1 MKHFKIIIVTLISI
15 MSFGYGT
22 RAQVLEP
29 LPDGEVYKKVTTPSR
44 RVVPYPSLREADVM
58 WSRRIWRTID
68 LREKMNQFFY
78 YPQEPT
84 NGRKNFI
91 TIIMDAVL
99 KDKVVA
105 AYDPMYD
112 DFKIKLTLGEVAGI
126 GADTIQKTQ
135 QRPFP
140 PYEDFDTTIIKTLD
154 VTTIKKFKIKEDW
167 FFDKQRSV
175 LEVRII
181 GICPV
186 RERLD
191 PQTGEFRGY
200 SDMFWIYFPELRRV
214 LANEEIYNRFN
225 NIAQQ
230 ITYDDVFMKRL
241 FASYIAKEDNVYDRR
256 IEDYLKN
263 GLEALLESEEIKD
276 KIRNF
281 EHDLWEQ

>member
-1 MKHFKIIIVTLISI
+1 MKLVKIIIALFICVL
-15 MSFGYGT
+15 SFLPQT
-22 RAQVLEP
+22 QAQVLEP
-29 LPDGEVYKKVTTPSR
+29 NDGVYDKVHTDSR
-44 RVVPYPSLREADVM
+44 RVVPPASLREADVM

-84 NGRKNFI
+84 NGRKNLI
-91 TIIMDAVL
+91 TIMMDAIL

-112 DFKIKLTLGEVAGI
+112 DFKVKLTLGEVAGI

-154 VTTIKKFKIKEDW
+154 VTTIKKFKVKEDW

-214 LANEEIYNRFN
+214 IANEEIYNRFN

-241 FASYIAKEDNVYDRR
+241 FASYIHKEDNVYDRR

-263 GLEALLESEEIKD
+263 GLEALLESEDIKD

>member
-1 MKHFKIIIVTLISI
+1 MKLVKFIIALFICVLSI
-15 MSFGYGT
+15 LPQT
-22 RAQVLEP
+22 QAQVLEP
-29 LPDGEVYKKVTTPSR
+29 TDGVYDKVHTDSR

-58 WSRRIWRTID
+58 WNRRIWRTID

-84 NGRKNFI
+84 NGRKNMI
-91 TIIMDAVL
+91 TIMMDAIL
-99 KDKVVA
+99 KDKTVA
-105 AYDPMYD
+105 AYDPAYD
-112 DFKIKLTLGEVAGI
+112 DFKVKMTLAEVAGI

-154 VTTIKKFKIKEDW
+154 VTTIKKFKVKEDW

-175 LEVRII
+175 MEVRIV

-200 SDMFWIYFPELRRV
+200 QDMFWIYFPELRRV
-214 LANEEIYNRFN
+214 IANEEIYNRFN
-225 NIAQQ
+225 NVAQQ

-241 FASYIAKEDNVYDRR
+241 FSSYIHKEDNVYDRR
-256 IEDYLKN
+256 IEEYLKN
-263 GLEALLESEEIKD
+263 GLEALLESEDIKD

>member
-1 MKHFKIIIVTLISI
+1 MKLVKIIIALFVCVL
-15 MSFGYGT
+15 SFMPQT
-22 RAQVLEP
+22 QAQVLEP
-29 LPDGEVYKKVTTPSR
+29 QDGVYDKVHTDTR
-44 RVVPYPSLREADVM
+44 RVVPYTSLREADVM

-84 NGRKNFI
+84 NGRKNLI
-91 TIIMDAVL
+91 TIILDAVL
-99 KDKVVA
+99 KDKTVA

-112 DFKIKLTLGEVAGI
+112 DFKVKYTLAEVAAI
-126 GADTIQKTQ
+126 GADTIFKTL

-140 PYEDFDTTIIKTLD
+140 PYDDYDTTIINTLD
-154 VTTIKKFKIKEDW
+154 VTTIKKFMVKEDW
-167 FFDKQRSV
+167 FFDKQKSV
-175 LEVRII
+175 MEVRIV

-200 SDMFWIYFPELRRV
+200 SPMFWIYFPELRRII
-214 LANEEIYNRFN
+214 ANEEIYNRFN
-225 NIAQQ
+225 NVAQQ
-230 ITYDDVFMKRL
+230 ITYDDVFMKRM
-241 FASYIAKEDNVYDRR
+241 FASYIHKEDNVYDRR

-263 GLEALLESEEIKD
+263 GLDALLESEDIKD

>member
-1 MKHFKIIIVTLISI
+1 MKALKIIIALFII
-15 MSFGYGT
+15 LMSVMPGAD
-22 RAQVLEP
+22 AQVLEP
-29 LPDGEVYKKVTTPSR
+29 QDGVWEKVHTDSR
-44 RVVPYPSLREADVM
+44 RVVPYTSLREADVM

-84 NGRKNFI
+84 NGRKNLI
-91 TIIMDAVL
+91 TIIMDAIL
-99 KDKVVA
+99 KDKTVA

-112 DFKIKLTLGEVAGI
+112 DFKMKMTLAEVNGI
-126 GADTIQKTQ
+126 GADTINTTLY
-135 QRPFP
+135 RDYP
-140 PYEDFDTTIIKTLD
+140 PYDPFDTTLIKQLD
-154 VTTIKKFKIKEDW
+154 VTTIKKFKVKEEW
-167 FFDKQRSV
+167 VFDKQKSV
-175 LEVRII
+175 MEVRII

-186 RERLD
+186 RERVD

-214 LANEEIYNRFN
+214 ISNEEIYNRFN

-230 ITYDDVFMKRL
+230 ITYDDVFMKRM
-241 FASYIAKEDNVYDRR
+241 FASYIHKEDNVYDRR
-256 IEDYLKN
+256 IEEYLKN
-263 GLEALLESEEIKD
+263 GLEALLESEDIKD

>member
-1 MKHFKIIIVTLISI
+1 MKLLKFILIVTLCVLGFATESQ
-15 MSFGYGT
+15 
-22 RAQVLEP
+22 AQVLDP
-29 LPDGEVYKKVTTPSR
+29 VDGVYDKVHTDSR
-44 RVVPYPSLREADVM
+44 RVVPYASLREADVM
-58 WSRRIWRTID
+58 WHRRIWRTID

-84 NGRKNFI
+84 NGRKNMI
-91 TIIMDAVL
+91 TIMMDAIL

-112 DFKIKLTLGEVAGI
+112 DFKVKMTLAEVAKI
-126 GADTIQKTQ
+126 GVDTIFKTL
-135 QRPFP
+135 QRPDP
-140 PYEDFDTTIIKTLD
+140 PYDYYDTMIVNQLD
-154 VTTIKKFKIKEDW
+154 VTTIKKFKVKEDW
-167 FFDKQRSV
+167 FFDNQRSV
-175 LEVRII
+175 MEVRIV

-200 SDMFWIYFPELRRV
+200 SDMYWIYFPELRRV
-214 LANEEIYNRFN
+214 MANEEIYNRFN

-241 FASYIAKEDNVYDRR
+241 FASYIHKEDNVYDRR
-256 IEDYLKN
+256 IEEYMKN